1 MSTSHGPA
9 CVEAGKPQERYQR
22 YNEEKGKGGLAL
34 TMFDGSSHIAAYPPS
49 VL

>member
-1 MSTSHGPA
+1 MNSSYAPA

-22 YNEEKGKGGLAL
+22 YNEEKEKGGLVL
-34 TMFDGSSHIAAYPPS
+34 SMFDGSSHIAAYPTS